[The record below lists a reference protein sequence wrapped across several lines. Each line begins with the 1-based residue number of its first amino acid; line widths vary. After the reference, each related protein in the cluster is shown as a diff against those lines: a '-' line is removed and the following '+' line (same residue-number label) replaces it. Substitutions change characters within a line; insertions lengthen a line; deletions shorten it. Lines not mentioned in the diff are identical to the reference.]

1 MNTVTLKEITENHE
15 KLHRLNM
22 IRTILC
28 EAYSYVSDVLERVS
42 DDFDDCE
49 DFEDYVTESIIK
61 AANESIELLKKYL

>member
-1 MNTVTLKEITENHE
+1 
-15 KLHRLNM
+15 M

-28 EAYSYVSDVLERVS
+28 EAYSYVSDILERVS